1 MKALHRSVLFLLL
14 FLLAATVSTARAATL
29 TLTGTV
35 QFSSLD
41 GSADD
46 SDPTPGVFAYN
57 GTLVIDGS
65 INCNDDPPLADADS
79 ACPISI
85 RTTGDLVLDAGSA
98 IYAENRRDQGN
109 GGNITLDVG
118 GNLALHSPD
127 GSLPGA
133 VISSGRTSTL
143 GPHGAQHAGN
153 IQITVGGTT
162 TLAAGSTIAASSPA
176 ALAGSIQITGQ
187 GKVTIAGLISSG
199 PSATLLS
206 TRFSGNV
213 VAGGVITQVGGPITI
228 ISRSTTGPGI
238 EVTAD
243 GTLASQGEAPGAGRI
258 QLEACGIA
266 VRGLVVS
273 LGRMNGAAQVVL
285 RSGKDI
291 LVDGQDLD
299 NPSPAGGR
307 LGRVRAESAR
317 GGAGYRAALY
327 ARGDIQVVG
336 PAPAQSTLSA
346 VSADSGPTFPG
357 TGGGT
362 VAVVSLA
369 GSITGS
375 GNAFEAGILNTGN
388 QGGTI
393 GLGAQGN
400 VTLDGGNLRAVGDY
414 TSGRS
419 PRHGGTIRVRSYA
432 QEVSWTNGLGDV
444 RPTGAGV
451 PAAVRG
457 SLTITYCTSDA
468 LTGTQFPTNGA
479 PIQPWPVETQSC
491 TDAAPTL
498 PTGEPDLPQ
507 CGGPAPIAADDAYST
522 PQGQT
527 LTVPAPGVL
536 ANDQGTGLTA
546 TPQSAAPTAQGG
558 TVTLNAD
565 GSFTYTP
572 PTGFSSPPDDSFTY
586 TVTNTGGSATATV
599 RITVNPN
606 AKPTVQSTSPANG
619 ATNVAPGTTV
629 TITWS
634 ESVNVTGSAFRL
646 ECPSGTPV
654 AFTVTPASPAT
665 TFVLHPTSPLPGG
678 TTCTVTV
685 AAAQV
690 TDVDAS
696 QHPAADYVFSF
707 STAIAAS
714 DDLYPETVIGN
725 VGVDSNAISYSV
737 TANDS
742 AGNGATITAYD
753 TTTAHGGKV
762 VMTTSGAGIGRFT
775 YIPPAGYQGADS
787 FHYTI
792 TNGGSSAT
800 ATVNLNVL
808 GIVWFV
814 DNHAVA
820 GDGRLSSPFNSLAA
834 FQAVNNGTGTN
845 PGPNHNI
852 FLFESD
858 TDYTGPLTLLSG
870 QKLIGQDATA
880 SLVAITGLNP
890 GPSSFA
896 LPATNSGNPVIVRIT
911 SSGNGINLG
920 QNNTL
925 RGLTVGNTA
934 GTAIT
939 GSGFGTLTVADV
951 TVNTTGAALDLASGT
966 ANATFNA
973 VSSSGGSHNVNLSN
987 LAGTLIANGGAL
999 SGSTG
1004 TAFNVDQGTANVT
1017 YAGSIASGVRTVSIT
1032 NRTGGTVTLS
1042 GAISETGT
1050 GIFLSTNTGS
1060 TITFSGAVTASTGA
1074 NPAFTATGGGTVN
1087 ATGSGSTLTT
1097 TTATAL
1103 NVVNTTIGASGLT
1116 FQGVSAGT
1124 AASGPASGIVLN
1136 NTAASGGLHVNG
1148 GTIQN
1153 TTSHGVSLTT
1163 TFSPSFTGLIVK
1175 NTAGSGV
1182 KGTQVTNF
1190 SFVNGSIDNS
1200 GTGGAA
1206 DESNIAFNTAVSGAE
1221 NNVSGTLTITG
1232 NSLTNSLWHGVDIQ
1246 GFSGTLGNAN
1256 ISGNTITS
1264 ATTTAA
1270 SKGSGIRLQAL
1281 GSASTVASVTKATI
1295 ANNVITNFPSGAGI
1309 LAQGGNAN
1317 AAGPAATFGVAGS
1330 GTNVIAI
1337 TGNQIAGQSSAN
1349 KIGTS
1354 AIVATVFGKGQGNF
1368 DVSSNGTSANPL
1380 TNIAGTAIL
1389 CGGNGDTTSTF
1400 NVDGNFIVANN
1411 TVASNGIGGG
1421 TGVTFGTAD
1430 TPDMTWTIIDNHVS
1444 ATDGNGILAVARGA
1458 SGNLKVKIQN
1468 NTVAAPLSGVRPGIR
1483 VDAGNTASVNDSV
1496 CLDIS
1501 GNTSAGSGGVQ
1512 GIGLRKQGTA
1522 PATNVFGV
1530 NGMSATSSPGVES
1543 YVNGLNPAGNG
1554 TLLLS
1559 ATSGFSNCSLP

>member
-14 FLLAATVSTARAATL
+14 LLLAATVSTARAATL

-85 RTTGDLVLDAGSA
+85 RTTGDLVLDAGST

-369 GSITGS
+369 GAITGS
-375 GNAFEAGILNTGN
+375 GNAFEAGILNTSN

-393 GLGAQGN
+393 DLGAQGN

-457 SLTITYCTSDA
+457 TLTITYCTSDA

-491 TDAAPTL
+491 ADAAPTL

-536 ANDQGTGLTA
+536 ANDQGTGLA
-546 TPQSAAPTAQGG
+546 VTPQSAAPTAQGG

-606 AKPTVQSTSPANG
+606 AKPTVQSTSPTNG

-629 TITWS
+629 TITWN
-634 ESVNVTGSAFRL
+634 ESVNVTGTAFRL

-665 TFVLHPTSPLPGG
+665 TFVLYPTSPLPGG

-707 STAIAAS
+707 STAIAAA

-725 VGVDSNAISYSV
+725 VGVDSNAIAYSV

-775 YIPPAGYQGADS
+775 YVPPAGYQGADS

-808 GIVWFV
+808 GILWFI

-925 RGLTVGNTA
+925 RGLTVGNTT

-973 VSSSGGSHNVNLSN
+973 VSSSGGTHNINLSN

-1017 YAGSIASGVRTVSIT
+1017 YAGSITSGVRTVSIT

-1050 GIFLSTNTGS
+1050 GIFLSANTGS
-1060 TITFSGAVTASTGA
+1060 TITFSGAVTATTGA
-1074 NPAFTATGGGTVN
+1074 NLAFTATGGGTVN
-1087 ATGSGSTLTT
+1087 ATGGGSTLTT

-1116 FQGVSAGT
+1116 FQSVSANGG
-1124 AASGPASGIVLN
+1124 ANGIVLD
-1136 NTAASGGLHVNG
+1136 TTGASGGLTVT
-1148 GTIQN
+1148 GT
-1153 TTSHGVSLTT
+1153 G
-1163 TFSPSFTGLIVK
+1163 
-1175 NTAGSGV
+1175 TAGSGGTIRNLAGADGAIAGIGV
-1182 KGTQVTNF
+1182 FLNKTSNISLNWMQLGDFQNFAIRGTSVSGFTLSHSVINGANGTNSAAPFNEGSVSFSELTGAATISSTSIGGGFSDNVRVVNTKGSLDRITFSSVTIGANSTTDGNDGVTLEAQGTATLNVTVQNSNF
-1190 SFVNGSIDNS
+1190 TSARGDLFQLNLLGTSKSDLVFTGNTLSNNHPAIA
-1200 GTGGAA
+1200 TGGGGVTISGG
-1206 DESNIAFNTAVSGAE
+1206 DNTGSG
-1221 NNVSGTLTITG
+1221 VTLTY
-1232 NSLTNSLWHGVDIQ
+1232 N
-1246 GFSGTLGNAN
+1246 
-1256 ISGNTITS
+1256 
-1264 ATTTAA
+1264 
-1270 SKGSGIRLQAL
+1270 
-1281 GSASTVASVTKATI
+1281 
-1295 ANNVITNFPSGAGI
+1295 
-1309 LAQGGNAN
+1309 
-1317 AAGPAATFGVAGS
+1317 
-1330 GTNVIAI
+1330 
-1337 TGNQIAGQSSAN
+1337 
-1349 KIGTS
+1349 
-1354 AIVATVFGKGQGNF
+1354 
-1368 DVSSNGTSANPL
+1368 
-1380 TNIAGTAIL
+1380 
-1389 CGGNGDTTSTF
+1389 
-1400 NVDGNFIVANN
+1400 VANN
-1411 TVASNGIGGG
+1411 TVRDANGHAFLIVKSTDPGSFTGTFTNNTIGVTSVANSGSQAGSGLKVQNAGLGTVQATITDNHISQYNNFGIELVTGGSATPESGNLIVTVTGNTISNPGTGGLPMNGIQLNGG
-1421 TGVTFGTAD
+1421 TVPGDTYQVCAMIGGAGLANSITGSGANGGTDFRLRQRQSTTVRLPGYGGANS
-1430 TPDMTWTIIDNHVS
+1430 DNAAVV
-1444 ATDGNGILAVARGA
+1444 AFVQGNNGGA
-1458 SGNLKVKIQN
+1458 SGLAS
-1468 NTVAAPLSGVRPGIR
+1468 NTVSTGGGGFVG
-1483 VDAGNTASVNDSV
+1483 G
-1496 CLDIS
+1496 
-1501 GNTSAGSGGVQ
+1501 SACQ
-1512 GIGLRKQGTA
+1512 
-1522 PATNVFGV
+1522 
-1530 NGMSATSSPGVES
+1530 
-1543 YVNGLNPAGNG
+1543 
-1554 TLLLS
+1554 
-1559 ATSGFSNCSLP
+1559 